1 MESNHKNF
9 LEFNG
14 RNIYT
19 LANDGVYY
27 VALKPICE
35 SLNVNWQAAHKRLLE
50 DKILSELSSE
60 QTIVAADN
68 KLRKMSCLPER
79 YVYGWLFSL
88 NSASEDLKK
97 YKLKCYDLLYDYFHG
112 AMTARLSE
120 LRAKS
125 EAELLIETLEEKLQ
139 ESPEYL
145 ALQEAR
151 AMLKYKGR
159 VLKQLDKELQEGQIN
174 LFGVGLL
181 N

>member
-1 MESNHKNF
+1 MEQHHKNF

-19 LANDGVYY
+19 LANDGISY

-35 SLNVNWQAAHKRLLE
+35 ALNVNWQAAHKRLLE

-88 NSASEDLKK
+88 NSQSEELEA

-112 AMTARLSE
+112 SMTARLTE
-120 LRAKS
+120 LRVKS
-125 EAELLIETLEEKLQ
+125 DAEIKIEQLKAALLET
-139 ESPEYL
+139 PEYKELQL
-145 ALQEAR
+145 AEAVV
-151 AMLKYKGR
+151 KNQGK
-159 VLKQLDKELQEGQIN
+159 VLKQLDRELQKGQTN
-174 LFGVGLL
+174 LFGM
-181 N
+181 NQN

>member
-1 MESNHKNF
+1 MDQNYKNF

-19 LANDGVYY
+19 LANDGVSY

-88 NSASEDLKK
+88 NSQSEELEA

-120 LRAKS
+120 LRVKS
-125 EAELLIETLEEKLQ
+125 DAEVRIEQLKAALLETPEYKELQ
-139 ESPEYL
+139 EEQ
-145 ALQEAR
+145 AKVKNQG
-151 AMLKYKGR
+151 K
-159 VLKQLDKELQEGQIN
+159 VLKQLDIELQKGQTN
-174 LFGVGLL
+174 LFGL
-181 N
+181 NQN